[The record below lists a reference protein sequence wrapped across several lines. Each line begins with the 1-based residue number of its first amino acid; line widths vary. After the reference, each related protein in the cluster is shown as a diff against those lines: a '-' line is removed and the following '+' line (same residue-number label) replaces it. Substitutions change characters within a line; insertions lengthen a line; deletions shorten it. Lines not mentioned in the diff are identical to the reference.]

1 MFQRNKTI
9 KRWFC
14 VMHSHKIYVVCS
26 SNNMRDIQVENV
38 YDGNVFTIDGIVAG
52 MKNKLKGLNFQV
64 SILGDNAFI
73 DLIDSNDEL
82 VKTYSIISKNAML
95 SKEDFN

>member
-1 MFQRNKTI
+1 
-9 KRWFC
+9 
-14 VMHSHKIYVVCS
+14 MHTHKIYVLCS
-26 SNNMRDIQVENV
+26 SSNMRDIHVENV
-38 YDGNVFTIDGIVAG
+38 YDGNIYTIDSIVAG
-52 MKNKLKGLNFQV
+52 MKNKLKDLNFQV

-95 SKEDFN
+95 TKEKF

>member
-1 MFQRNKTI
+1 
-9 KRWFC
+9 
-14 VMHSHKIYVVCS
+14 MHSHKIYVVCS
-26 SNNMRDIQVENV
+26 TNNMRDIQVGTV
-38 YDGNVFTIDGIVAG
+38 YDGNVFTINSIVAG

-82 VKTYSIISKNAML
+82 VKTYSIISKNVML
-95 SKEDFN
+95 TKEKF

>member
-38 YDGNVFTIDGIVAG
+38 YDGNVFIIDGIVAG
-52 MKNKLKGLNFQV
+52 MKSKLKGFNFQV

-82 VKTYSIISKNAML
+82 VKTYSIISKNVML
-95 SKEDFN
+95 TKEEF

>member
-1 MFQRNKTI
+1 
-9 KRWFC
+9 
-14 VMHSHKIYVVCS
+14 MHNHKIYVVCS
-26 SNNMRDIQVENV
+26 SSNMRDIHVENV
-38 YDGNVFTIDGIVAG
+38 YDGKVFTIDSIVAG

-82 VKTYSIISKNAML
+82 VKTYSIISKSVML
-95 SKEDFN
+95 TKEF

>member
-1 MFQRNKTI
+1 
-9 KRWFC
+9 
-14 VMHSHKIYVVCS
+14 MHSHKIYVVCS

-52 MKNKLKGLNFQV
+52 MKSKLKNLNFQV

-82 VKTYSIISKNAML
+82 VKTYSIISKNVML
-95 SKEDFN
+95 TKEFN

>member
-52 MKNKLKGLNFQV
+52 MKSKLKALNFQV

-82 VKTYSIISKNAML
+82 VKTYSIISKSVML
-95 SKEDFN
+95 TKEFN

>member
-38 YDGNVFTIDGIVAG
+38 YDGTVFTIDGIVAG
-52 MKNKLKGLNFQV
+52 MKSKLKGLNFQV

-95 SKEDFN
+95 TKEEFN

>member
-1 MFQRNKTI
+1 
-9 KRWFC
+9 
-14 VMHSHKIYVVCS
+14 MHSRKIYVVCS

-52 MKNKLKGLNFQV
+52 MKNKLKNLNFQV

-82 VKTYSIISKNAML
+82 VKTYSIISKNVML
-95 SKEDFN
+95 TKEEF

>member
-1 MFQRNKTI
+1 
-9 KRWFC
+9 
-14 VMHSHKIYVVCS
+14 MHSHKIYVVCS

-52 MKNKLKGLNFQV
+52 MKSKLKNLNFQV

-95 SKEDFN
+95 TKEEFN

>member
-1 MFQRNKTI
+1 MDNR
-9 KRWFC
+9 
-14 VMHSHKIYVVCS
+14 KIYVVCS
-26 SNNMRDIQVENV
+26 SSNMRDIHVENV
-38 YDGNVFTIDGIVAG
+38 YDGKVFTIDSIVAG

-82 VKTYSIISKNAML
+82 VKTYSIISKDAMFT
-95 SKEDFN
+95 KEEF

>member
-1 MFQRNKTI
+1 MY
-9 KRWFC
+9 
-14 VMHSHKIYVVCS
+14 SHKIYVVCS

-52 MKNKLKGLNFQV
+52 MKSKLKNLNFQV

-82 VKTYSIISKNAML
+82 VKTYSIISKSVML
-95 SKEDFN
+95 TKEFN

>member
-1 MFQRNKTI
+1 
-9 KRWFC
+9 
-14 VMHSHKIYVVCS
+14 MHTHKIYVLCS
-26 SNNMRDIQVENV
+26 SSNMRDIHVENV
-38 YDGNVFTIDGIVAG
+38 YDGNVFTIDSIVAG
-52 MKNKLKGLNFQV
+52 MKNKLKGSNFQV

-95 SKEDFN
+95 TKEKF

>member
-1 MFQRNKTI
+1 
-9 KRWFC
+9 
-14 VMHSHKIYVVCS
+14 MHTHKIYVVCS

-52 MKNKLKGLNFQV
+52 MKNKLKNLNFQV

-82 VKTYSIISKNAML
+82 VKTYSIISKSVML
-95 SKEDFN
+95 TKEFN

>member
-52 MKNKLKGLNFQV
+52 MKNKLKALNFQV

-82 VKTYSIISKNAML
+82 VKTYSIISKSVML
-95 SKEDFN
+95 TKEFN

>member
-1 MFQRNKTI
+1 
-9 KRWFC
+9 
-14 VMHSHKIYVVCS
+14 MHSHKIYVVCS

-52 MKNKLKGLNFQV
+52 MKNKLKNLNFQV

-82 VKTYSIISKNAML
+82 VKTYSIISKNVML
-95 SKEDFN
+95 TKEEFN

>member
-1 MFQRNKTI
+1 MFQRNTTI

-26 SNNMRDIQVENV
+26 SSNMRDIHVENV
-38 YDGNVFTIDGIVAG
+38 YDGKVFTIDSIVAG

-73 DLIDSNDEL
+73 DLIDSNNEL
-82 VKTYSIISKNAML
+82 VKTYSIISKDAML
-95 SKEDFN
+95 TKEEF

>member
-1 MFQRNKTI
+1 MFQRNEII

-52 MKNKLKGLNFQV
+52 MKNKLKNLNFQV

-82 VKTYSIISKNAML
+82 VKTYSIISKNVML
-95 SKEDFN
+95 TKEEFN

>member
-1 MFQRNKTI
+1 
-9 KRWFC
+9 
-14 VMHSHKIYVVCS
+14 
-26 SNNMRDIQVENV
+26 MRDIHVENV
-38 YDGNVFTIDGIVAG
+38 YDGKVFTIDSIVAG

-73 DLIDSNDEL
+73 DLIDSSNEL

-95 SKEDFN
+95 TKEEF

>member
-1 MFQRNKTI
+1 
-9 KRWFC
+9 
-14 VMHSHKIYVVCS
+14 MHSHKIYVVCS

-52 MKNKLKGLNFQV
+52 MKSKLKGLNFQV

-82 VKTYSIISKNAML
+82 VKTYSIISKSVML
-95 SKEDFN
+95 TKEFN

>member
-1 MFQRNKTI
+1 MFQRNEII

-14 VMHSHKIYVVCS
+14 VMYSHKIYVVCS

-52 MKNKLKGLNFQV
+52 MKSKLKNLNFQV

-82 VKTYSIISKNAML
+82 VKTYSIISKSVML
-95 SKEDFN
+95 TKEFN

>member
-1 MFQRNKTI
+1 
-9 KRWFC
+9 
-14 VMHSHKIYVVCS
+14 MHSHRIYVVCS

-52 MKNKLKGLNFQV
+52 MKSKLKNLNFQV

-82 VKTYSIISKNAML
+82 VKTYSIISKSVML
-95 SKEDFN
+95 TKEFN

>member
-1 MFQRNKTI
+1 MFQRNEII

-38 YDGNVFTIDGIVAG
+38 YDGKVFTIDGIVGG
-52 MKNKLKGLNFQV
+52 MKNKLKNLNFQV

-82 VKTYSIISKNAML
+82 VKTYSIISKNVML
-95 SKEDFN
+95 TKEEF

>member
-1 MFQRNKTI
+1 
-9 KRWFC
+9 
-14 VMHSHKIYVVCS
+14 MHSHKIYVVCS
-26 SNNMRDIQVENV
+26 SNNMRDIQVESV

-52 MKNKLKGLNFQV
+52 MKNKLKNLNFQV

-82 VKTYSIISKNAML
+82 VKTYSIISKNVML
-95 SKEDFN
+95 TKEEFN

>member
-1 MFQRNKTI
+1 
-9 KRWFC
+9 
-14 VMHSHKIYVVCS
+14 MHSHKIYVVCS

-52 MKNKLKGLNFQV
+52 MKNKLKNLNFQV

-82 VKTYSIISKNAML
+82 VKTYSIISKSVML
-95 SKEDFN
+95 TTEFN

>member
-1 MFQRNKTI
+1 MR
-9 KRWFC
+9 
-14 VMHSHKIYVVCS
+14 SHKIYVVCS

-52 MKNKLKGLNFQV
+52 MKSKLKNLNFQV

-82 VKTYSIISKNAML
+82 VKTYSIISKNVML
-95 SKEDFN
+95 AKEFN

>member
-1 MFQRNKTI
+1 
-9 KRWFC
+9 
-14 VMHSHKIYVVCS
+14 
-26 SNNMRDIQVENV
+26 MRDIHVENI
-38 YDGNVFTIDGIVAG
+38 YDGKVFTIDTIVSG

-95 SKEDFN
+95 TKEEF

>member
-1 MFQRNKTI
+1 MFQRNEII

-26 SNNMRDIQVENV
+26 SNNMRDIQVESV

-52 MKNKLKGLNFQV
+52 MKSKLKNLNFQV

-82 VKTYSIISKNAML
+82 VKTYSIISKNVML
-95 SKEDFN
+95 TKEEFN

>member
-1 MFQRNKTI
+1 
-9 KRWFC
+9 
-14 VMHSHKIYVVCS
+14 MHSHKIYVVCS

-52 MKNKLKGLNFQV
+52 MKSKLKNLNFQV

-82 VKTYSIISKNAML
+82 VKTYSIISKNVML
-95 SKEDFN
+95 TKEEL

>member
-1 MFQRNKTI
+1 
-9 KRWFC
+9 
-14 VMHSHKIYVVCS
+14 MHSRKIYVVCS

-52 MKNKLKGLNFQV
+52 MKSKLKNLNFQV

-82 VKTYSIISKNAML
+82 VKTYSIISKNVML
-95 SKEDFN
+95 SKEFN